1 MPTPEPIAANA
12 NDWTSTAGEANSSE
26 RVPRPIVATAP
37 NTYAKRT
44 SCISGWMVE
53 NTISPGL
60 RDTLRRLRSARS
72 GMSASAARSSM
83 VARPTSVVRR
93 AMSGPP
99 STATK
104 AGLGGIGTFLLGHMA
119 GEAEEHVV
127 EGGAT
132 QAEVGDGH
140 AGGI

>member
-1 MPTPEPIAANA
+1 
-12 NDWTSTAGEANSSE
+12 
-26 RVPRPIVATAP
+26 
-37 NTYAKRT
+37 
-44 SCISGWMVE
+44 MVE

-60 RDTLRRLRSARS
+60 RDTLRRLRWARS
-72 GMSASAARSSM
+72 AMSASTRGGASAARSSM

-99 STATK
+99 SAATR